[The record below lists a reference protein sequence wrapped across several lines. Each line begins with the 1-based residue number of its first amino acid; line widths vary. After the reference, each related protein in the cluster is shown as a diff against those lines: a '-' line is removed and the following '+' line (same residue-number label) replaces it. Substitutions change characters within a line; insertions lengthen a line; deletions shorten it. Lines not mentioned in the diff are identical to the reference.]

1 MLTASA
7 ITWQEPVPKATS
19 YNHND
24 GSFSSIYLY
33 HVGKGQFL
41 AMGTTELDMDNRKHK
56 RSAYLDS
63 TDVAAICL
71 TVYDLDDCFDN
82 DFCAVRAKSNYRWP
96 WSTDNNDYYYGYFWL
111 AYDYNGNVYFLHH
124 DYLHEPLDNGIIA
137 GYDGL
142 VWSGPEENYFGRPY
156 SYNLGMLGWDPFA
169 EDTDWEGNPLGT
181 NQMLHLGYTSTWRWV
196 SEDNYQLYLS
206 QKRLYR
212 AAVAAEVAGVDYTVY
227 TDIYEVGRKDQLDAA
242 SEELEAASNT
252 QAILENSIN
261 TATLD
266 NPQDVTALMVNPDFT
281 TGNTNG
287 WVLNMPNA
295 ADLGYQDNTDYTHG
309 EANLTGF
316 IQAWHPNNALENGSI
331 TTTINLLPAGRYRLE
346 ADVVA
351 TCQTKPATDDTSGCQ
366 LFVSGFALDQGTD
379 VATANNSPQ
388 RFAVDFT
395 LRGGALTLGLRARN
409 TDSNWLAGDNFRL
422 TYYGKSEFPE
432 GDLNEDGKVNVAD
445 ITKVVNIALKKNNQE

>member
-1 MLTASA
+1 MKKQILTFILSAVTLTASA
-7 ITWQEPVPKATS
+7 ITWQGPVPVFGAYYSGPK
-19 YNHND
+19 
-24 GSFSSIYLY
+24 GVYLFN
-33 HVGKGQFL
+33 VGKKQFL
-41 AMGTTELDMDNRKHK
+41 AMGEKDATLWRW
-56 RSAYLDS
+56 RAILDS
-63 TDVAAICL
+63 TDVAAVPI
-71 TVYDLDDCFDN
+71 TIGSRDESYV
-82 DFCAVRAKSNYRWP
+82 VRTS
-96 WSTDNNDYYYGYFWL
+96 DNNYYLGYS
-111 AYDYNGNVYFLHH
+111 GNNVFFTT
-124 DYLHEPLDNGIIA
+124 DSFTGVSGIDWAFPEMGA
-137 GYDGL
+137 GDVTSWSL
-142 VWSGPEENYFGRPY
+142 V
-156 SYNLGMLGWDPFA
+156 LGWDPDA
-169 EDTDWEGNPLGT
+169 EDTDIDGNPTGT
-181 NQMLHLGYTSTWRWV
+181 NQTLYLVNPNDRVCESNWDVV

-212 AAVAAEVAGVDYTVY
+212 AAVVAEAAGVDYTAY
-227 TDIYEVGRKDQLDAA
+227 TEIYEYGRKDQLDAA

-252 QAILENSIN
+252 QAILENRIN

-295 ADLGYQDNTDYTHG
+295 TDLGYQNNSDYTHG

-316 IQAWHPNNALENGSI
+316 IQAWHLSNALENGSL

-379 VATANNSPQ
+379 VATANNSPR

-432 GDLNEDGKVNVAD
+432 GDLNEDGEVNVAD

>member
-1 MLTASA
+1 MLD
-7 ITWQEPVPKATS
+7 
-19 YNHND
+19 Y
-24 GSFSSIYLY
+24 
-33 HVGKGQFL
+33 
-41 AMGTTELDMDNRKHK
+41 
-56 RSAYLDS
+56 
-63 TDVAAICL
+63 
-71 TVYDLDDCFDN
+71 
-82 DFCAVRAKSNYRWP
+82 
-96 WSTDNNDYYYGYFWL
+96 DYYLEYEERYRYWHYAHGQIRVGD
-111 AYDYNGNVYFLHH
+111 DYMDDTVTG
-124 DYLHEPLDNGIIA
+124 A
-137 GYDGL
+137 
-142 VWSGPEENYFGRPY
+142 
-156 SYNLGMLGWDPFA
+156 LGWIPNS
-169 EDTDWEGNPLGT
+169 EDTDWDGNPTGT
-181 NQMLHLGYTSTWRWV
+181 NQRLHIVSSDTQTAETQWLMI

-212 AAVAAEVAGVDYTVY
+212 AAVAAEAAGVDYTVY

-242 SEELEAASNT
+242 SEELEAACNT
-252 QAILENSIN
+252 QAILENRIN

-266 NPQDVTALMVNPDFT
+266 NPQDVTALMVNPDFS
-281 TGNTNG
+281 TGNTDG

-295 ADLGYQDNTDYTHG
+295 TDLGYQNNTDYTHG

-379 VATANNSPQ
+379 VATANNSPR

-432 GDLNEDGKVNVAD
+432 GDLNEDGVVNVAD